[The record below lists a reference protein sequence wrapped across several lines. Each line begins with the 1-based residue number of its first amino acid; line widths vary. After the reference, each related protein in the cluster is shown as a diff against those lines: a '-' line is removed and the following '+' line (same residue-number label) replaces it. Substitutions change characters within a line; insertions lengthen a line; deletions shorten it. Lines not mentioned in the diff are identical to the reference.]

1 METIQKIVFHKDH
14 HYAEVVSGCGVV
26 EVDLCRYSFW
36 KWNSIF
42 TPVSSMPA
50 VSEFGHW
57 KARLAFEL
65 VSALLVLVSNFNPEE
80 RQFRHFQLE
89 DSFLVPVGNPR
100 ILHRSRLPLGNIRR
114 HSCNQHLQV
123 KNNQANSPISLNLL
137 EKISC
142 RPCTRRKHKAGSI
155 IPW

>member
-1 METIQKIVFHKDH
+1 VQILFLEVEQHLHAGQFNARLVIQLHASV
-14 HYAEVVSGCGVV
+14 
-26 EVDLCRYSFW
+26 
-36 KWNSIF
+36 
-42 TPVSSMPA
+42 A